1 MGSVKDLEI
10 IKPPTQEEP
19 GIGRFHFSDRYS
31 VFDWGEMPDHIPHK
45 GTSIALLSAYFF
57 EKLQK
62 EGIKTHYK
70 GLVEEAKVKGIDA
83 LSSPSNV
90 MEISLLR
97 VIKPEIEGDSYDYSV
112 YKEQR
117 GNFLIPLEIIYRNS
131 LPEGSSVFK
140 RLKTGQLRLE
150 DLGLKEM
157 PVPGQKLSRPIYDVS
172 TKLEITDRYI
182 SWSEAQEIASL
193 TNKELDEIKAITE
206 HINSLIT
213 SEFEK
218 IGLQNE
224 DGKIELGFSPERKII
239 VVDVL
244 GTLDECRFT
253 YNGIQVSK
261 EIARIYYRR
270 TEWFK
275 EVEQAKAKD
284 RLNWKALV
292 KNPPAP
298 LPKRLK
304 ELISFLYQRCTNE
317 ITGRQ
322 WFQEPPPLKEIMSE
336 ISQYIS

>member
-10 IKPPTQEEP
+10 IKSPTIEEP
-19 GIGRFHFSDRYS
+19 GVGRFHFSDRYS

-45 GTSIALLSAYFF
+45 GSSIALLSAYFF
-57 EKLQK
+57 EKLEK

-70 GLVEEAKVKGIDA
+70 GLVEDDRAKTTHE
-83 LSSPSNV
+83 LSAPSDV

-97 VIKPEIEGDSYDYSV
+97 VIKPEIKGESYDYSV
-112 YKEQR
+112 YKGQK

-140 RLKTGQLRLE
+140 RLKSGQLKLE
-150 DLGLKEM
+150 DIGLKEM
-157 PVPGQKLSRPIYDVS
+157 PEPGHRLIKPIYDVS

-182 SWSEAQEIASL
+182 SWREAQEIASL
-193 TNKELDEIKAITE
+193 TDKELDEIKAITE

-224 DGKIELGFSPERKII
+224 DGKIELGFDPARKLI

-253 YNGIQVSK
+253 FNGIQVSK
-261 EIARIYYRR
+261 EIARIYYRN
-270 TEWFK
+270 TEWYK
-275 EVEQAKAKD
+275 EVEEAKKHD
-284 RLNWKALV
+284 RLNWKSLV
-292 KNPPAP
+292 KNPPPP
-298 LPKRLK
+298 LPSRLK
-304 ELISFLYQRCTNE
+304 ELISFAYQRCTNE
-317 ITGRQ
+317 VTGRE
-322 WFQEPPPLKEIMSE
+322 WFKGIPSLKEIMGE
-336 ISQYIS
+336 IVNYIG